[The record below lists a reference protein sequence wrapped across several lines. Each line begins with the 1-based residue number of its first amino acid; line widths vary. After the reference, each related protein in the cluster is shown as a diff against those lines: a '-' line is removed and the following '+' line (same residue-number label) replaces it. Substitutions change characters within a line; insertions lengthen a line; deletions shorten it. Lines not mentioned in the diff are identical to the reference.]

1 MELVEQIL
9 GNIREEP
16 WKTRLAG
23 PDTGMDVDWL
33 ELDQRDAQKNRLR
46 ARSARGRELA
56 LCLDRGQT
64 LRDGDI
70 LLWDEGSR
78 CAVAA
83 RIHLCEVM
91 ALSLDSLARRP
102 AAELMESCVRLGHA
116 LGNQHWPAVIRDST
130 VYVPVSVDR
139 AVMAA
144 VVETHRFSGIGVSF
158 VDGDAAAAMLNPEER
173 RRLFGGADMP
183 GHSHGHAHGHGHGH
197 TPHHTHGHRHKA
209 VHGAA
214 ARRPEAE

>member
-9 GNIREEP
+9 GNIRDEP
-16 WKTRLAG
+16 WKSRLAR
-23 PDTGMDVDWL
+23 PDTGMEAGMDVDWL

-46 ARSARGRELA
+46 ARSTQGRDLA

-70 LLWDEGSR
+70 LLWDGAAR
-78 CAVAA
+78 RAVAV

-91 ALSLDSLARRP
+91 ALSLRALARRP
-102 AAELMESCVRLGHA
+102 AAELAERCVRLGHA
-116 LGNQHWPAVIRDST
+116 LGNQHWPAVIRDLT

-139 AVMAA
+139 AVMTA
-144 VVETHRFSGIGVSF
+144 VMESHRFGDIGVSF
-158 VDGDAAAAMLNPEER
+158 MDGDAAAAMLSPEEQ

-183 GHSHGHAHGHGHGH
+183 AHGHSHGHDHAPPHKPGHKHGRRH
-197 TPHHTHGHRHKA
+197 TPAGGT
-209 VHGAA
+209 
-214 ARRPEAE
+214 E